1 MRRVL
6 PLLLVFV
13 LAATSCSSGDAD
25 DGEATIAPPTESASA
40 GALDATLGLDGDHA
54 IVGRLVIDTETPAAP
69 TITVTGEERS
79 FQVPVVDEATHH
91 EIPIAGLRAES
102 TYTVTVTDGTDEIE
116 LVLDTVAL
124 PDELPDVTIAAAETE
139 QMSPGFTMFDVIDFT
154 SPPEDEDGNPI
165 PQPEPETP
173 PESGLIMAV
182 DNEGEV
188 VWYHQTSHS
197 IGDVR
202 MLDDGTILHEFNDT
216 AARRI
221 NLFGEVL
228 DEWAGQI
235 IADVLPTDDFG
246 RQVIGDDPIVVPTDS
261 MHHEINQLSNGNI
274 AVLST
279 ELRTFDGFTESL
291 CPDTEEGFENFE
303 PFDGSYDLISDIVTE
318 YTPDGEI
325 VFEAKLADL
334 FDPVNDPRDQNV
346 CGLPQGAVF
355 PNWMYRAQGFDQ
367 SRDWTHANAVI
378 EDPERNAFIV
388 SIRHL
393 DAVVAISRDTGELL
407 WRLGPDGDF
416 TMVGDG
422 EFQYHQHAP
431 EIQDDG
437 TLLLY
442 DNGNFR
448 PGRSFE
454 FGSGLPF
461 PTSRAV
467 QYRIDDSG
475 PRDTWTVEQVWEY
488 ESRVGEDT
496 AFAGFVG
503 DADRLANGN
512 VLITNGGYGEDRDD
526 GVTSQV
532 VEVVPE
538 GTDGGTE
545 VFDLRLATDRGLI
558 IYRSERIE
566 DFYPTA

>member
-1 MRRVL
+1 MESVRRTL

-13 LAATSCSSGDAD
+13 LAVSACSNGSSD
-25 DGEATIAPPTESASA
+25 DTQPTESGSA
-40 GALDATLGLDGDHA
+40 GSLEATLGLDGDHA
-54 IVGRLVIDTETPAAP
+54 LVGRLVIDTEAPSTPKV
-69 TITVTGEERS
+69 TVTGEERD
-79 FQVPVVDEATHH
+79 FEIPVAQEGTHH
-91 EIPIAGLRAES
+91 EIPVAGLRAES
-102 TYTVTVTDGTDEIE
+102 AYTVVVADGTDEVSLE
-116 LVLDTVAL
+116 LETSSL
-124 PDELPDVTIAAAETE
+124 PDDFPEITIAAAETAA
-139 QMSPGFTMFDVIDFT
+139 MSPGFTLFDLIDFT
-154 SPPEDEDGNPI
+154 QPPTDDDGNPI
-165 PQPEPETP
+165 PQPEPDEP
-173 PESGLIMAV
+173 PRAGLMVAV

-188 VWYHQTSHS
+188 VWYHRADHS

-202 MLDDGTILHEFNDT
+202 MLDDGTILHEYNDT

-221 NLFGEVL
+221 NLFGETI

-235 IADVLPTDDFG
+235 IADELPTDDFG
-246 RQVIGDDPIVVPTDS
+246 RQVVGDEAIVVPTDS
-261 MHHEINQLSNGNI
+261 MHHEVNQLSNGNI

-279 ELRTFDGFTESL
+279 ELRTYDGFTEAL
-291 CPDTEEGFENFE
+291 CGDTEPGFENFE

-318 YTPDGEI
+318 FTPEGEI

-334 FDPVNDPRDQNV
+334 LDPINDPRDQNV

-393 DAVVAISRDTGELL
+393 DAVIAISRDTGELL
-407 WRLGPDGDF
+407 WRLGPGGDF
-416 TMVGDG
+416 EMVGDG
-422 EFQYHQHAP
+422 EFQFHQHAP
-431 EIQDDG
+431 EIQADG

-448 PGRSFE
+448 PGTSFE

-467 QYRIDDSG
+467 QYRINDDG
-475 PRDTWTVEQVWEY
+475 PPDTWTVEQVWEY
-488 ESRVGEDT
+488 ESRVDGST

-503 DADRLANGN
+503 DADRLANGS

-526 GVTSQV
+526 GVTSQI

-545 VFDLRLATDRGLI
+545 VFDLRMANDRGWV
-558 IYRSERIE
+558 IYRAERVE
-566 DFYPTA
+566 DLYPAG